1 MGHNTIPCDDS
12 VSLSNTMKISVV
24 TWLSVVG
31 YCVGEW
37 LKTDLV
43 FCTLSEEEFRKCQ
56 DLATATMTDQLEDDK
71 TFGSYFR
78 RIQCTVPY
86 PSPEDEE
93 RVLLQH
99 VLLGTTFCRSYL
111 PRCCSEN
118 NCSSSRPKKFQVLS
132 WEGVCQ
138 GL

>member
-1 MGHNTIPCDDS
+1 MGHNTIACDDS
-12 VSLSNTMKISVV
+12 VLLSNTMKISVV

-31 YCVGEW
+31 YCGGEW

-86 PSPEDEE
+86 PSPEECMKEMDLAQYRGIEAWY
-93 RVLLQH
+93 Q
-99 VLLGTTFCRSYL
+99 
-111 PRCCSEN
+111 RC
-118 NCSSSRPKKFQVLS
+118 
-132 WEGVCQ
+132 
-138 GL
+138 